1 MAGHFISTSSSDPF
15 ASTSTVKMSR
25 PTSLASPSSAS
36 KPTTPTSAPA
46 TPSPHVG
53 TVKSVVCP
61 FCYTQIKAK
70 VGHPC
75 PNESCYSHR
84 RGIPLPDEVFTHE
97 LFSIAIVGPAS
108 SGKSHYLAA
117 LKHSL
122 VDEAFWGRGDKRG
135 GYWNWSFVTY
145 YNPDNA
151 DNQSVD
157 NPYIR
162 YEENLYGDGVHITLD
177 STKRDDEHP
186 PLLLSLKYLHPISRM
201 FDEPRFRKK
210 SLLVA
215 ITDTAGEH
223 SHRESAG
230 ALEDNYPVLKKLI
243 RGFIVMLS
251 PKAELCSSEAA
262 NVVLSWIKGSSDK
275 VDLPIALC
283 LSKIDELSHEEGPKG
298 WAWLN
303 AEKYNTD
310 LSVSGRLRLHDIK
323 NHSLDISGWMKRNAL
338 RSTALNVESSFKY
351 HAFFASSA
359 LGRDPFQTDPST
371 GLPLHD
377 SAGAMKLKGVPSPLR
392 VLDPLLWILWQ
403 HGKLGGLDK
412 ISTRMNGDAT

>member
-25 PTSLASPSSAS
+25 PTGLASPSSAS
-36 KPTTPTSAPA
+36 KPTTPTPAP
-46 TPSPHVG
+46 TTSSPHVG
-53 TVKSVVCP
+53 TGKSVVCP

-97 LFSIAIVGPAS
+97 LFPIAIVGAAS

-122 VDEAFWGRGDKRG
+122 VNEAFWGRGDKRG

-145 YNPDNA
+145 YNPDNS
-151 DNQSVD
+151 DNQSAD

-162 YEENLYGDGVHITLD
+162 YEDNLYGSNITLD

-186 PLLLSLKYLHPISRM
+186 PLLLSLEYLNPISRM
-201 FDEPRFRKK
+201 FEEPRFRKK

-223 SHRESAG
+223 SHSESVG
-230 ALEDNYPVLKKLI
+230 ALEENYPVLKKLI
-243 RGFIVMLS
+243 KGIVVMLD
-251 PKAELCSSEAA
+251 PKELHSSGAA
-262 NVVLSWIKGSSDK
+262 NVVLSWFKRKRGK
-275 VDLPIALC
+275 VNLPIALC
-283 LSKIDELSHEEGPKG
+283 LSKIDELSRNRESCPAN
-298 WAWLN
+298 WDWLDAKN
-303 AEKYNTD
+303 SNTD
-310 LSVSGRLRLHDIK
+310 LSVPGRLILPDIER
-323 NHSLDISGWMKRNAL
+323 NSLAVRRWMSGNTMH
-338 RSTALNVESSFKY
+338 STAQNVESSFRY

-359 LGRDPFQTDPST
+359 LGVEPFKLDSNGAPSRDMST
-371 GLPLHD
+371 GATLLNGDP
-377 SAGAMKLKGVPSPLR
+377 KPLR

-412 ISTRMNGDAT
+412 ISSRANGGVA

>member
-15 ASTSTVKMSR
+15 ASTSTAKMSR
-25 PTSLASPSSAS
+25 PSGLASPSSAS
-36 KPTTPTSAPA
+36 KPATPTSTTT
-46 TPSPHVG
+46 TPLPHAG
-53 TVKSVVCP
+53 KEKSVVCP
-61 FCYTQIKAK
+61 FCYTQVKAN

-97 LFSIAIVGPAS
+97 LFSIAIVGAAS

-122 VDEAFWGRGDKRG
+122 VNEAFWGSGDKRG

-145 YNPDNA
+145 YNPDNS
-151 DNQSVD
+151 DNQSAD

-162 YEENLYGDGVHITLD
+162 YEDKLYGSNITLD
-177 STKRDDEHP
+177 STRRDDEHP
-186 PLLLSLKYLHPISRM
+186 PLLLSLEYLHPISRM
-201 FDEPRFRKK
+201 FEEPRFRKK

-223 SHRESAG
+223 SHSESVG
-230 ALEDNYPVLKKLI
+230 ALEENYPVLKKLI
-243 RGFIVMLS
+243 KGIIVMLD
-251 PKAELCSSEAA
+251 PKELHSSGAA
-262 NVVLSWIKGSSDK
+262 NVVLSWFKRKRGKIN
-275 VDLPIALC
+275 LPIALC
-283 LSKIDELSHEEGPKG
+283 LSKIDELPREEGPT
-298 WAWLN
+298 WNWLDAKN
-303 AEKYNTD
+303 SNTY
-310 LSVSGRLRLHDIK
+310 LSVPGRLLLPDIE
-323 NHSLDISGWMKRNAL
+323 NHSKDIFDWMKRNAL
-338 RSTALNVESSFKY
+338 SSTALNVEKSFSY

-359 LGRDPFQTDPST
+359 LGRDPFQTDAST

-377 SAGAMKLKGVPSPLR
+377 SAGAMKLKGAPSPLR

-412 ISTRMNGDAT
+412 IPNRMNGGVA

>member
-1 MAGHFISTSSSDPF
+1 MASTMAGHFISTSSSDPF
-15 ASTSTVKMSR
+15 ASTSTVKMGR
-25 PTSLASPSSAS
+25 PSGLATPSSAS
-36 KPTTPTSAPA
+36 KPPTPTPAP
-46 TPSPHVG
+46 TKPSPHVG
-53 TVKSVVCP
+53 TGKSVVCP

-97 LFSIAIVGPAS
+97 LFSIAIVGAAS

-122 VDEAFWGRGDKRG
+122 VNEAFWGRGDKRG

-145 YNPDNA
+145 YNPDNS
-151 DNQSVD
+151 DNQSAD

-162 YEENLYGDGVHITLD
+162 YEDNLYGSNITLD

-186 PLLLSLKYLHPISRM
+186 PLMLSLEYLHPISRM

-223 SHRESAG
+223 SHSESVG
-230 ALEDNYPVLKKLI
+230 ALEENYPVLKKLI
-243 RGFIVMLS
+243 KGIIVMLD
-251 PKAELCSSEAA
+251 PKELRSSGAA
-262 NVVLSWIKGSSDK
+262 NVVLSWFKRKRGK
-275 VDLPIALC
+275 VNLPIALC
-283 LSKIDELSHEEGPKG
+283 LSKIDELSRSRESCPAN
-298 WAWLN
+298 WDWLDAKN
-303 AEKYNTD
+303 SNTD
-310 LSVSGRLRLHDIK
+310 LSVPGHLILPDIERNSLAVRRWMSGNTMH
-323 NHSLDISGWMKRNAL
+323 
-338 RSTALNVESSFKY
+338 STAQNVESSFRY

-359 LGRDPFQTDPST
+359 LGVEPFKLDSDGAPSRDVST
-371 GLPLHD
+371 GATLLNGDP
-377 SAGAMKLKGVPSPLR
+377 KPLR

-403 HGKLGGLDK
+403 HGKLGGLAAW
-412 ISTRMNGDAT
+412 TRFPTA